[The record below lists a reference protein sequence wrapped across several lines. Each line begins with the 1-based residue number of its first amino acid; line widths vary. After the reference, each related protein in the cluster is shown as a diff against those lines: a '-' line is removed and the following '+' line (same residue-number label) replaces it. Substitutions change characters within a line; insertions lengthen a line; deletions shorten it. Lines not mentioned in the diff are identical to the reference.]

1 VIAKAS
7 KLVSKQREHSI
18 AKRVDNVSVTIGSG
32 NVFADIGVPR
42 PEEALAKAG
51 LVHAIA
57 TVIARK
63 KLTQKAVAE
72 LVGVAQPKISNLL
85 NGNTLGFSSDRL
97 IEFLLRLG
105 YDVDI
110 NVRRP
115 RGRLRLYPPMNR
127 PLDLRSLTAK
137 TCSATSRSR
146 GDKGAKSRGSGE

>member
-1 VIAKAS
+1 M
-7 KLVSKQREHSI
+7 
-18 AKRVDNVSVTIGSG
+18 DNTSVTVGSG
-32 NVFADIGVPR
+32 NVFADIGVPH

-57 TVIARK
+57 AVIERK
-63 KLTQKAVAE
+63 KMTQKAVAE
-72 LVGVAQPKISNLL
+72 LIGVAQPKISNLL

-115 RGRLRLYPPMNR
+115 RGRLRR
-127 PLDLRSLTAK
+127 GKLTVRDA
-137 TCSATSRSR
+137 A
-146 GDKGAKSRGSGE
+146 

>member
-1 VIAKAS
+1 
-7 KLVSKQREHSI
+7 
-18 AKRVDNVSVTIGSG
+18 VDNSSVTVGSG
-32 NVFADIGVPR
+32 NVFADIGVPY

-57 TVIARK
+57 VVIARK
-63 KLTQKAVAE
+63 KMTQKAVAE
-72 LVGVAQPKISNLL
+72 LIGVAQPKISNLL

-115 RGRLRLYPPMNR
+115 RGRLRR
-127 PLDLRSLTAK
+127 GKLTVREA
-137 TCSATSRSR
+137 A
-146 GDKGAKSRGSGE
+146 

>member
-1 VIAKAS
+1 MKR
-7 KLVSKQREHSI
+7 VSKQREQST
-18 AKRVDNVSVTIGSG
+18 AKRVDNTSVTVGSG
-32 NVFADIGVPR
+32 NVFADIGVPH

-57 TVIARK
+57 TVIERK
-63 KLTQKAVAE
+63 KMTQQAVAE
-72 LVGVAQPKISNLL
+72 LIGVAQPKISNLL

-115 RGRLRLYPPMNR
+115 RGRLRRGKLTV
-127 PLDLRSLTAK
+127 RSA
-137 TCSATSRSR
+137 A
-146 GDKGAKSRGSGE
+146 